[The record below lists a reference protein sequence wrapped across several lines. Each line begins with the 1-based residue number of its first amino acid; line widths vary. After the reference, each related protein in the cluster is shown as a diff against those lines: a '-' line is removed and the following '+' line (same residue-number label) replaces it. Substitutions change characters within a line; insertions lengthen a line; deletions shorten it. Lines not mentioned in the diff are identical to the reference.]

1 MEREII
7 HVPELAQMLGRT
19 ESAIRT
25 AIRDGAKWLPPGF
38 KQGSRLCW
46 RTESVRRFL
55 REYEEGEH
63 RPVRTGRKRRQPPTL
78 SLACRPGHAG

>member
-46 RTESVRRFL
+46 RTESVRQFL
-55 REYEEGEH
+55 REYEAGEH
-63 RPVRTGRKRRQPPTL
+63 RPARTGRKRRTPPTL
-78 SLACRPGHAG
+78 SLACRPSHAG

>member
-38 KQGSRLCW
+38 KQGARLCW

-63 RPVRTGRKRRQPPTL
+63 RPVRTGRKRETPPKL
-78 SLACRPGHAG
+78 SQVCRLSHAG

>member
-1 MEREII
+1 MEREILHI
-7 HVPELAQMLGRT
+7 PEIAQMLGRT

-25 AIRDGAKWLPPGF
+25 AVRDDAKWLPPYF
-38 KQGSRLCW
+38 KQGARLCW

>member
-38 KQGSRLCW
+38 KQGARLCW

-63 RPVRTGRKRRQPPTL
+63 RPVRTGRKREAPPKL
-78 SLACRPGHAG
+78 SQVCRLSHAG